1 MRSHLVV
8 VPAPSLAFSD
18 RVVEAHEPVLV
29 QAFRPELA
37 VEGLDERV
45 VRWFAGPAEVERDA
59 VGVRPQIQVAG
70 DELAALVDADRRRIA
85 HPAAHPFEYLCDVRR
100 PEVNRGTTAGE
111 NRLRIERARAMMLA
125 PVSFDLVSGALVT
138 HAVAVDLA
146 PDARELDLE
155 LGRSFATYSS
165 A

>member
-1 MRSHLVV
+1 MMRV
-8 VPAPSLAFSD
+8 AD
-18 RVVEAHEPVLV
+18 
-29 QAFRPELA
+29 QA
-37 VEGLDERV
+37 
-45 VRWFAGPAEVERDA
+45 AGRY
-59 VGVRPQIQVAG
+59 G
-70 DELAALVDADRRRIA
+70 RIA
-85 HPAAHPFEYLCDVRR
+85 HPAAHPFEHLCDVRR

-111 NRLRIERARAMMLA
+111 NRRRVERARAMMLA
-125 PVSFDLVSGALVT
+125 PMSFYLVSGALVT